1 MKVLKIAAVS
11 ILALGLVLGIALPGL
26 AASDSALPQASN
38 ILPELLRGRVVS
50 IDDDQEF
57 FVIQSGEQELTISV
71 DDDTKYFKLYV
82 PGRLVALVQHRMQLM
97 QPEIRQEI
105 RVMESAI
112 NRMPQLKKRAMEI
125 LKHQPNL
132 KQLRCLGEEAT
143 FGDIAVGD
151 RVAVR
156 AVWGEDSYLAKT
168 VVIMKPTTYA
178 RVSGTVSNIDESA
191 MEITIEPL
199 SSSSAEDG
207 KIILAYDSHTIFIL
221 RGTPGLQKGEKVVAI
236 YMEKDDGT
244 LLAKRVMSGVE
255 LLELA
260 Q

>member
-1 MKVLKIAAVS
+1 MKVLKIAGVA
-11 ILALGLVLGIALPGL
+11 IIALGLVLGVALPGL
-26 AASDSALPQASN
+26 AASDSALPQTSN
-38 ILPELLRGRVVS
+38 VPPEVLRGKVVT
-50 IDDDQEF
+50 IDKNQNF
-57 FVIQSGEQELTISV
+57 FVIQCRGLELTVSV
-71 DDDTKYFKLYV
+71 SNDTKYFKLYV

-112 NRMPQLKKRAMEI
+112 NRMPQLKKRAMDI
-125 LKHQPNL
+125 LKQQPNL
-132 KQLRCLGEEAT
+132 PQLRFLGEERCFLDCWACH
-143 FGDIAVGD
+143 

-168 VVIMKPTTYA
+168 VVIMKPTTYT

-191 MEITIEPL
+191 MKITIEPL

-207 KIILAYDSHTIFIL
+207 KIILAYDSRTIFVL
-221 RGTPGLQKGEKVVAI
+221 RGTPGLQEGEKVVAI
-236 YMEKDDGT
+236 YMERDDDT